1 MLDKIIAFSI
11 HHKLIVG
18 LGTLA
23 LIVWGVFSFTQLPI
37 DAVPDI
43 TNNQAQIITVSP
55 AMAAQE
61 MERLVTFP
69 VEQAVAT
76 VPEIEEVRSFSRF
89 GLSVV
94 TVVFKE
100 DVDLYWARQQISERL
115 QSVKDI
121 IPPGTGMP
129 ELAPVTTG
137 LGEIYQ
143 YTLQAEKGYEKKY
156 SATDLRTMQDWIVR
170 RQLLG
175 VEGVADVSSFGG
187 YLKQYEIALQPDKLR
202 SMNISITDVFS
213 ALEKNNQNTGGAYI
227 ENKPTAYFIRTEGLI
242 GSLDDIATIA
252 VKVNDNGIPVLMR
265 DVAQIQFGHAVRY
278 GAITN
283 DGKGETVGAVVMML
297 KGANSSQVIDN
308 IKERIEQIK
317 KTLPEG
323 IALVPFLDRTKMV
336 DNAIGTVSTN
346 LLEGALIVV
355 FVLVLF
361 LVTCKA

>member
-11 HHKLIVG
+11 QNKLIVG

-23 LIVWGVFSFTQLPI
+23 LIVWGIFSFTQLPI

-143 YTLQAEKGYEKKY
+143 YTLQAEKGYEKN
-156 SATDLRTMQDWIVR
+156 I
-170 RQLLG
+170 LL
-175 VEGVADVSSFGG
+175 
-187 YLKQYEIALQPDKLR
+187 LICALCK
-202 SMNISITDVFS
+202 
-213 ALEKNNQNTGGAYI
+213 
-227 ENKPTAYFIRTEGLI
+227 I
-242 GSLDDIATIA
+242 G
-252 VKVNDNGIPVLMR
+252 
-265 DVAQIQFGHAVRY
+265 
-278 GAITN
+278 
-283 DGKGETVGAVVMML
+283 
-297 KGANSSQVIDN
+297 
-308 IKERIEQIK
+308 
-317 KTLPEG
+317 
-323 IALVPFLDRTKMV
+323 
-336 DNAIGTVSTN
+336 
-346 LLEGALIVV
+346 
-355 FVLVLF
+355 
-361 LVTCKA
+361 

>member
-121 IPPGTGMP
+121 IPM
-129 ELAPVTTG
+129 
-137 LGEIYQ
+137 
-143 YTLQAEKGYEKKY
+143 EKDEKLNGII
-156 SATDLRTMQDWIVR
+156 T
-170 RQLLG
+170 
-175 VEGVADVSSFGG
+175 ADV
-187 YLKQYEIALQPDKLR
+187 
-202 SMNISITDVFS
+202 
-213 ALEKNNQNTGGAYI
+213 
-227 ENKPTAYFIRTEGLI
+227 
-242 GSLDDIATIA
+242 
-252 VKVNDNGIPVLMR
+252 
-265 DVAQIQFGHAVRY
+265 
-278 GAITN
+278 
-283 DGKGETVGAVVMML
+283 ML
-297 KGANSSQVIDN
+297 KGRMSSIE
-308 IKERIEQIK
+308 KEQYK
-317 KTLPEG
+317 DFNPSVSSG
-323 IALVPFLDRTKMV
+323 IS
-336 DNAIGTVSTN
+336 VS
-346 LLEGALIVV
+346 LLLSHSNDVKYGGI
-355 FVLVLF
+355 
-361 LVTCKA
+361 